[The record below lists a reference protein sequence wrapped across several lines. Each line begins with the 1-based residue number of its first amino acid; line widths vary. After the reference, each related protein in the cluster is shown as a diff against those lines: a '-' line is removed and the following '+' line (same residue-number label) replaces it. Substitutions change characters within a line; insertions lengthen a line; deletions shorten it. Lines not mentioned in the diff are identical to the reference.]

1 MKGAYFMKV
10 CDLARN
16 MGCKMNGG
24 RENPYFP
31 IPAETEDIGILDFC
45 RTIAHRL
52 KYAGYTVKDV
62 RGIWFRSRHDAE
74 SLDILKDLTTLSDKQ
89 LRYILGI
96 NDVELSVPSM
106 SITCEYAAEG

>member
-1 MKGAYFMKV
+1 MKV

-16 MGCKMNGG
+16 MGIKMNGG
-24 RENPYFP
+24 KENPYFP
-31 IPAETEDIGILDFC
+31 IPDEKEDVGILDFC

-62 RGIWFRSRHDAE
+62 RGIWYRSRKDAE
-74 SLDILKDLTTLSDKQ
+74 SLDILRELTTLSDKQ

-96 NDVELSVPSM
+96 ADAALEVPKT
-106 SITCEYAAEG
+106 SITFEYAGAEV